1 MLRFSTRKPG
11 CIRLSLTQLYR
22 SETQHCATG
31 QSCRNGLQPHCLDDI
46 SVKVRKN
53 RASRQAET
61 ALRPLPLRAQLEQF
75 LAIFFQRATR
85 PRHEKLLVRICVLI
99 PRPGVPKVN
108 ATIPKCRG
116 LMFPDGDI
124 AGPTPS
130 RASDRLASST
140 FALYF
145 EYSTQTKWCCS
156 GNRHPIFRSDLL
168 FRLLWTTYH
177 ILAQEQCMTTENNT
191 PEYIFY
197 RPLYSGAHGVSA

>member
-1 MLRFSTRKPG
+1 MHQAASAPVVQERDPTLRNRSELSQRPPASSSGRYFRESTEES
-11 CIRLSLTQLYR
+11 RLSSSR
-22 SETQHCATG
+22 NSVAPPSPTG
-31 QSCRNGLQPHCLDDI
+31 AVRAVSCDFC
-46 SVKVRKN
+46 
-53 RASRQAET
+53 
-61 ALRPLPLRAQLEQF
+61 
-75 LAIFFQRATR
+75 QRATR

-99 PRPGVPKVN
+99 PTPGVPKAN
-108 ATIPKCRG
+108 ATSPKCRG
-116 LMFPDGDI
+116 LMFQDGDI
-124 AGPTPS
+124 AGPPPS

-156 GNRHPIFRSDLL
+156 GNRHPIFRSYLL
-168 FRLLWTTYH
+168 FGWLWTTYH